1 MGWCRMKLLSEHTAP
16 ESFSRI
22 LTPTQACHELE
33 RHYLF
38 GGAAGISISSRYS
51 ITRNTQSGI
60 GVTGYREDAAV
71 KRSVFDDL
79 NRGGL
84 LAIDEEW
91 APGRRPNTRFTS
103 TRKADYSAIPVALFL
118 PLSYW
123 ARDRPL

>member
-1 MGWCRMKLLSEHTAP
+1 MKLLSLFSEHTAP

-22 LTPTQACHELE
+22 LTPTQARHELE

-71 KRSVFDDL
+71 VTIGP
-79 NRGGL
+79 RGGRKDPSYQSFKDEAALMDWL
-84 LAIDEEW
+84 LKKW
-91 APGRRPNTRFTS
+91 GVL
-103 TRKADYSAIPVALFL
+103 K
-118 PLSYW
+118 
-123 ARDRPL
+123 

>member
-1 MGWCRMKLLSEHTAP
+1 MKLLSLFSEHTAP

-60 GVTGYREDAAV
+60 GVTGYREDAIV

-84 LAIDEEW
+84 LAIDEEIGAW
-91 APGRRPNTRFTS
+91 TPTKYAFTS
-103 TRKADYSAIPVALFL
+103 TRKADYSAIPAALFL
-118 PLSYW
+118 PFILQG
-123 ARDRPL
+123 A